1 MNLIEEIGDHYQRA
15 LNTVGGSGIDW
26 VDKVFK
32 ICVIFLVDLA
42 DFFGMTYEEI
52 NIWVFVIIWPALT
65 ILSGVWIILLK
76 KKIRKLRKQ
85 IQ

>member
-42 DFFGMTYEEI
+42 DFDAVMLRPSVQTVYGNI
-52 NIWVFVIIWPALT
+52 N
-65 ILSGVWIILLK
+65 
-76 KKIRKLRKQ
+76 
-85 IQ
+85 

>member
-42 DFFGMTYEEI
+42 DFFGMMSLPI
-52 NIWVFVIIWPALT
+52 
-65 ILSGVWIILLK
+65 
-76 KKIRKLRKQ
+76 
-85 IQ
+85 

>member
-26 VDKVFK
+26 VDKFFK

-52 NIWVFVIIWPALT
+52 NIWVFVIIWPTLT
-65 ILSGVWIILLK
+65 MSAIIWIVLLK
-76 KKIRKLRKQ
+76 RKIRRLQK
-85 IQ
+85 

>member
-26 VDKVFK
+26 VDNLFK

-52 NIWVFVIIWPALT
+52 NIWVFVIIWPTLT
-65 ILSGVWIILLK
+65 MSAIIWIVLLK
-76 KKIRKLRKQ
+76 RKIRRLQK
-85 IQ
+85 

>member
-15 LNTVGGSGIDW
+15 LNTIGGSGIDW
-26 VDKVFK
+26 VDTVFK

-42 DFFGMTYEEI
+42 DFFGITYEEI

>member
-52 NIWVFVIIWPALT
+52 NIWVFVIIWPTLT
-65 ILSGVWIILLK
+65 MSAIIWIVLLK
-76 KKIRKLRKQ
+76 RKIRRLQKEKN
-85 IQ
+85 

>member
-52 NIWVFVIIWPALT
+52 NIWVFVIIWPTLT
-65 ILSGVWIILLK
+65 MSAIIWIVLLK
-76 KKIRKLRKQ
+76 RKIRRLQK
-85 IQ
+85 

>member
-26 VDKVFK
+26 VDKFFK

-42 DFFGMTYEEI
+42 NFLGMTYEEI
-52 NIWVFVIIWPALT
+52 NIWVFVIIWPTLT
-65 ILSGVWIILLK
+65 MSAIIWIVLLK
-76 KKIRKLRKQ
+76 RKIRRLQK
-85 IQ
+85 